1 MLSQVS
7 QGTVKIAQISPQICH
22 LAHLHEQ
29 FGALSSHKMELGRAT
44 RRFVHGM
51 GCRVDPWKPWAC
63 NCHMRMPSC
72 ECKCERH
79 MRFFGAAFGS
89 VSPALAA
96 QWQGHSAWRGQ
107 QEH

>member
-29 FGALSSHKMELGRAT
+29 FGALSSHKMEPGRAT

-63 NCHMRMPSC
+63 HIC
-72 ECKCERH
+72 
-79 MRFFGAAFGS
+79 
-89 VSPALAA
+89 
-96 QWQGHSAWRGQ
+96 
-107 QEH
+107 